1 MDELKISTNNG
12 LEVEN
17 HHEGWYMLDTLTSLK
32 NDSAQFFE
40 NKIAVC
46 KKDLARALS
55 LSEGTINNLMID
67 GLPYLKIGRS
77 VRFNIREVM
86 AWLKQRHAM
95 P

>member
-1 MDELKISTNNG
+1 MIPEEDL
-12 LEVEN
+12 
-17 HHEGWYMLDTLTSLK
+17 
-32 NDSAQFFE
+32 FFE

-46 KKDLARALS
+46 KKDLATALS

-77 VRFNIREVM
+77 VRFDIREVM